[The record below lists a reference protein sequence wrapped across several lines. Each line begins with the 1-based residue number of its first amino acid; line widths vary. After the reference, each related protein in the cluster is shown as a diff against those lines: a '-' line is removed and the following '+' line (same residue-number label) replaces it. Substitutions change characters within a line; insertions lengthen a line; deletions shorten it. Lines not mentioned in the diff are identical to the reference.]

1 MAATYDKLG
10 AEGTASNVVEKS
22 NTAKTM
28 KSGSLDV
35 FSTPSMVA
43 LMEEAAC
50 NALRV
55 HDGFSSVGISMS
67 IKHLAATSL
76 GRSVKAI
83 AKITSMK
90 KNIIEFNVVA
100 KDSTGTVIGE
110 GTHRRAIVDVQ
121 KFMKKAVAKAD
132 IGSL

>member
-1 MAATYDKLG
+1 MAASYDKLG
-10 AEGTASNVVEKS
+10 AEGTASNVVCAA

-50 NALRV
+50 NALHV

-90 KNIIEFNVVA
+90 KNIEIC
-100 KDSTGTVIGE
+100 
-110 GTHRRAIVDVQ
+110 
-121 KFMKKAVAKAD
+121 
-132 IGSL
+132 

>member
-1 MAATYDKLG
+1 MATAYGKVGVEG
-10 AEGTASNVVEKS
+10 AASTVVEQT

-55 HDGFSSVGISMS
+55 PDGFSSVGIAMS

-76 GRSVKAI
+76 GRSVKAT
-83 AKITSMK
+83 AWITNAE
-90 KNIIEFNVVA
+90 KNIVEFSVVA

-110 GTHRRAIVDVQ
+110 GTHRRAVVGVQ
-121 KFMKKAVAKAD
+121 KFMEKAIAKAE

>member
-1 MAATYDKLG
+1 MATAYGKVGVEG
-10 AEGTASNVVEKS
+10 AASTVVEQT

-55 HDGFSSVGISMS
+55 PDGFSSVGIAMS

-76 GRSVKAI
+76 GRSVKATAWI
-83 AKITSMK
+83 TNAEKNIVEFRNTKKITYYYY
-90 KNIIEFNVVA
+90 
-100 KDSTGTVIGE
+100 
-110 GTHRRAIVDVQ
+110 
-121 KFMKKAVAKAD
+121 
-132 IGSL
+132 

>member
-1 MAATYDKLG
+1 MATTYGKLG
-10 AEGTASNVVEKS
+10 VEGIANTVVEKA

-55 HDGFSSVGISMS
+55 RDGFSSVGIAMS

-83 AKITSMK
+83 ARIIKVEE
-90 KNIIEFNVVA
+90 NIVEFSVVA

-110 GTHRRAIVDVQ
+110 GTHRRAVVGVQ
-121 KFMKKAVAKAD
+121 KFMKKAIAKVD

>member
-1 MAATYDKLG
+1 
-10 AEGTASNVVEKS
+10 
-22 NTAKTM
+22 M

-55 HDGFSSVGISMS
+55 PDGFSSVGIAMS

-76 GRSVKAI
+76 GRSVKAT
-83 AKITSMK
+83 ARITNAE
-90 KNIIEFNVVA
+90 KNIVEFSVVA
-100 KDSTGTVIGE
+100 KKIP
-110 GTHRRAIVDVQ
+110 RAQ
-121 KFMKKAVAKAD
+121 
-132 IGSL
+132 L